1 MNGMQRIAFS
11 QMEKTSYADRHLDRQ
26 TPSQSTS
33 QPASRLVGWLVG
45 WMALFSSTSRDPH
58 TAQRGLKKMKKK
70 KQAKRPQ
77 QPVVQQI
84 KNYLQ
89 ISQPSAMSLWSVN
102 ERYSRWEK
110 ETERHKNTKARD
122 WKPASQQPSRSP
134 VENFLIPRYKQA
146 KTHHHHHHQKQQQH
160 VNKHR
165 PKNLPTVH
173 HQWHRQENGEWRG
186 GREKS
191 RQTQTS

>member
-1 MNGMQRIAFS
+1 MESKVVVVVQATKAAVKQWKAAPDGQSATQREKPPPDSQGQLDRRRQRSVPLSGDWIGRLCLKLERSDMQPRFDDA
-11 QMEKTSYADRHLDRQ
+11 KKPSYADRQ

-45 WMALFSSTSRDPH
+45 WPCSRRLLV
-58 TAQRGLKKMKKK
+58 TLIQQRGLKKMKKK

-110 ETERHKNTKARD
+110 ETERYKSERLETSFTTAK
-122 WKPASQQPSRSP
+122 SLSR
-134 VENFLIPRYKQA
+134 
-146 KTHHHHHHQKQQQH
+146 
-160 VNKHR
+160 
-165 PKNLPTVH
+165 
-173 HQWHRQENGEWRG
+173 
-186 GREKS
+186 
-191 RQTQTS
+191 